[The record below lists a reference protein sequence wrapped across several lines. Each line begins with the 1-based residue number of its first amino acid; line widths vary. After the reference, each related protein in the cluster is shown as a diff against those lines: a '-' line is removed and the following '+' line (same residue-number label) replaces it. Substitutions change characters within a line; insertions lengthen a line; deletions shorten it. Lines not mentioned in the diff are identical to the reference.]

1 MTLLSP
7 VTILLKVHLAEISVD
22 ILEGNVSVI
31 ASTRSISP
39 NVLQKVT
46 SAILNNNSTDPNS
59 LSYSRRTAA
68 RKIEKINS
76 EMAPISKYHLQE
88 KISSANSKCML
99 NFNETTIREC

>member
-59 LSYSRRTAA
+59 LSYSRTAA